1 MSQKGY
7 SLALIRPRYFGLL
20 SGPARCPSDWRKKEL
35 TLMTVASLREK
46 VILYALMSLI
56 LWFFAIPVIAY
67 CFLDC
72 KPFIP
77 KRIASVLLF
86 FFR

>member
-1 MSQKGY
+1 MR
-7 SLALIRPRYFGLL
+7 A
-20 SGPARCPSDWRKKEL
+20 
-35 TLMTVASLREK
+35 ASLREK
-46 VILYALMSLI
+46 VVLYGLMSLV
-56 LWFFAIPVIAY
+56 LWFFAIPLVAY

-72 KPFIP
+72 KPFIS

>member
-1 MSQKGY
+1 
-7 SLALIRPRYFGLL
+7 
-20 SGPARCPSDWRKKEL
+20 
-35 TLMTVASLREK
+35 V
-46 VILYALMSLI
+46 V
-56 LWFFAIPVIAY
+56 AY

-77 KRIASVLLF
+77 KKVASVLLF

>member
-1 MSQKGY
+1 
-7 SLALIRPRYFGLL
+7 
-20 SGPARCPSDWRKKEL
+20 
-35 TLMTVASLREK
+35 MTVASLKEK
-46 VILYALMSLI
+46 VILYVLMSLV
-56 LWFFAIPVIAY
+56 LWFFAIPVVAY

-77 KRIASVLLF
+77 KKVASVLLF